1 VNNLSV
7 APLCIMLLCVY
18 ARGFIQMEFVDT
30 VSGEVYMDGYPQEII
45 DMGEEAFMA
54 AMQANQ

>member
-1 VNNLSV
+1 
-7 APLCIMLLCVY
+7 MLLCVY